1 MRVLPHAIVNPQPLL
16 PFCLH
21 PRGNLVLVGD
31 LMRSVSLLS
40 YNAEQGTLEHRAAD
54 YSSGWTTAVEVR
66 MRASLCALTSAGG
79 YLLQGRPW
87 GVQKG

>member
-1 MRVLPHAIVNPQPLL
+1 MDLL
-16 PFCLH
+16 PY

-66 MRASLCALTSAGG
+66 ACVLEDV
-79 YLLQGRPW
+79 LQGCTKRETRLRCR
-87 GVQKG
+87 